1 MGHINFS
8 FPSYN
13 VKGMLSSKKHLKQYF
28 KSKLKPSGLLF
39 FKRSIFDQW
48 FRKKVWLWRWF
59 TLFQCLIY
67 LRVLVASLDNRDSS
81 LKKLFDKKG
90 RILALDAWI
99 DGFDLLL
106 ININNELNATLSK
119 NINKHL
125 ILYKMQKVVLSQN
138 LQENVTISG
147 VLNTLF
153 TDHSPVFCS
162 ISIENE
168 FNKGK
173 EMKNLKNQPNIFLI
187 SNKTIIESFRKET
200 CNQTKI
206 NDEAKMFYKEI
217 Y

>member
-48 FRKKVWLWRWF
+48 FRKKLRLWRWF
-59 TLFQCLIY
+59 ALFQCFIY
-67 LRVLVASLDNRDSS
+67 LRVLIASLDNRDSS

-162 ISIENE
+162 NQ
-168 FNKGK
+168 
-173 EMKNLKNQPNIFLI
+173 LKMN
-187 SNKTIIESFRKET
+187 S
-200 CNQTKI
+200 TK
-206 NDEAKMFYKEI
+206 AKKWRS
-217 Y
+217 

>member
-1 MGHINFS
+1 MI
-8 FPSYN
+8 
-13 VKGMLSSKKHLKQYF
+13 SKKIVTLEVICTFPMFHLF
-28 KSKLKPSGLLF
+28 KS
-39 FKRSIFDQW
+39 FDS
-48 FRKKVWLWRWF
+48 F
-59 TLFQCLIY
+59 TWQS
-67 LRVLVASLDNRDSS
+67 RHSS
-81 LKKLFDKKG
+81 LKKLFDKKR

-162 ISIENE
+162 ISMENE

-173 EMKNLKNQPNIFLI
+173 EMKKLKNQPNIFLI
-187 SNKTIIESFRKET
+187 SNKTISESFRKET
-200 CNQTKI
+200 CNQKI
-206 NDEAKMFYKEI
+206 NDGAKMFYKEI
-217 Y
+217 H

>member
-1 MGHINFS
+1 MI
-8 FPSYN
+8 
-13 VKGMLSSKKHLKQYF
+13 
-28 KSKLKPSGLLF
+28 
-39 FKRSIFDQW
+39 
-48 FRKKVWLWRWF
+48 
-59 TLFQCLIY
+59 
-67 LRVLVASLDNRDSS
+67 ASLDNRDSS

-162 ISIENE
+162 NQ
-168 FNKGK
+168 
-173 EMKNLKNQPNIFLI
+173 LKMN
-187 SNKTIIESFRKET
+187 S
-200 CNQTKI
+200 TK
-206 NDEAKMFYKEI
+206 AKK
-217 Y
+217 